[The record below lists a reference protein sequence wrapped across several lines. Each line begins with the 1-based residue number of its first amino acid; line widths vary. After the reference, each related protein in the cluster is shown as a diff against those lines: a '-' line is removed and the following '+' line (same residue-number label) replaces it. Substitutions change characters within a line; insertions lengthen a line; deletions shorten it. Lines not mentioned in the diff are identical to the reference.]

1 MKEIIG
7 IFDSGLGGLSVLR
20 ELYRAIPDASYI
32 YYSDSAFCPYG
43 DKPAEN
49 IRERACEISSLL
61 LSKGAEAIVV
71 ACNTATSA
79 AIKHLRETFSVPFIG
94 MEPAI
99 KPAALGTKS
108 GVIGVLATYG
118 TLCGV
123 KYLDIKSRYVSNVK
137 VVERVGRGFVE
148 LVENMELEGERA
160 EKICLESLQPLLD
173 EGADR
178 IVLGCT
184 HYPFLLPLM
193 EELVGRMNLPQG
205 RPEFINPAPA
215 VARHTA
221 EVLGVEA
228 KNAAG
233 VFPETEFLCSGNE
246 ANLEKC
252 RELILR

>member
-1 MKEIIG
+1 MK
-7 IFDSGLGGLSVLR
+7 
-20 ELYRAIPDASYI
+20 ELYRAIPAASYI
-32 YYSDSAFCPYG
+32 YYSDNAFCPYG
-43 DKPAEN
+43 DKAPEI
-49 IRERACEISSLL
+49 IRERAFNITSLL
-61 LSKGAEAIVV
+61 LSKGAKAIVV

-79 AIKHLRETFSVPFIG
+79 AIKHLRENFDLPFIG

-123 KYLDIKSRYVSNVK
+123 KYLDIKSRYGDKVK

-160 EKICLESLQPLLD
+160 EKICMESLRPLLD

-193 EELVGRMNLPQG
+193 EKLVSQMELPQG
-205 RPEFINPAPA
+205 RPVFINPAPA
-215 VARHTA
+215 VARRTA
-221 EVLGVEA
+221 EVLGLEPQ
-228 KNAAG
+228 NAAG
-233 VFPETEFLCSGNE
+233 ATPETELLSSGDDS
-246 ANLEKC
+246 NLKKC